1 MLKKFVATAIILATF
16 TMPASADT
24 KDPVVVFAG
33 SASQPPLEEAA
44 RVFEEQTGTRIIL
57 HLGGS
62 GAMLSQI
69 RLTGQGDI
77 YIPGSPDYLEK
88 ARDFGL
94 VDKAETLSFLV
105 QAILVPKGNPHNI
118 QQLEDLARPGLRIG
132 MADPDG
138 VCVGLYAVEIL
149 DKSGM
154 TDRVRPNLNGFVE
167 SCAKTLAMLP
177 LGMVDAVL
185 GWREFI
191 FWTPDTVDVVLIDP
205 DIVPRLGYI
214 PAARLEHAENS
225 VGADKFIAFL
235 ISDQGR
241 NIFRKW
247 GYYTDEASVL
257 TLAPNA
263 LIGGSY
269 VLPEGW

>member
-1 MLKKFVATAIILATF
+1 MLKLLLATTIILLTF
-16 TMPASADT
+16 TMPVPADT

-44 RVFEEQTGTRIIL
+44 RIFEEQTGTRIIL

-69 RLTGQGDI
+69 RLTGQGDV

-88 ARDFGL
+88 ARDLGL
-94 VDKAETLSFLV
+94 VNKAETLAFLV
-105 QAILVPKGNPHNI
+105 PAILVPKGNPHNI
-118 QQLEDLARPGLRIG
+118 QQLEDLSRPGLRIG

-149 DKSGM
+149 DKNGM
-154 TDRVRPNLNGFVE
+154 TNRVRPNLNGFVE
-167 SCAKTLAMLP
+167 SCAKTAAMLP

-185 GWREFI
+185 GWREFTS
-191 FWTPDTVDVVLIDP
+191 WAPDAVDAVLFDP

-214 PAARLEHAENS
+214 PAGRLEHAENS
-225 VGADKFIAFL
+225 VGADNFIAFL

-241 NIFRKW
+241 DIFRKW
-247 GYYTDEASVL
+247 GYYTDESSAL

-269 VLPEGW
+269 DLPEGW